1 MEHIDKIPN
10 NFHLLY
16 ESLNE
21 ELDIH
26 IYFSIKSIININ
38 NPSKIYF
45 YYYKLPSGF
54 LWDKIKNNL
63 LLQKI
68 NIPDIYLKD
77 IKLFF
82 EKNKYIIIFKNLIEY
97 GGIYLDINSICINPI
112 KDLLKYNFVKSKNYE
127 IICSEK
133 KSYMALKYYQLFT
146 YNVKFNEEFN
156 LFTINNN
163 QIENYLIENLNY
175 ENLNIYDIIFSEI
188 NDYSFSDYFHL
199 IKKSYF
205 LSLSN
210 YLEVEYLNKLNLNDI
225 FNKITIYNLLV
236 KNVLSY
242 NYINNEIS
250 IIDKSK
256 FNLINNID
264 KIYWINLEKSLK
276 RKENMINVLNNFNI
290 ENIKIN
296 AIDGNT
302 EENICYKYFY
312 CETNNYPKY
321 SNKEYA
327 ILLSHLT
334 TIDLFSK
341 IDKSELKY
349 HNALILEDDIS
360 LDFINYWNTDLKNI
374 INNAPQ
380 DYDIIMLSYFS
391 LNIDLKNVYNRWN
404 NEWSASAYIVN
415 YNNLKN
421 KINNLKN
428 DGKWICNENDLM
440 VSDNYI
446 FSKLNT
452 YIYKYPY
459 FTFPNENDSTLHIDH
474 LNYHRIYKNCNYITL
489 NNIYEEYKDYI
500 VKTNNQ

>member
-1 MEHIDKIPN
+1 MDNIDKIPN

-21 ELDIH
+21 ELEIH

-45 YYYKLPSGF
+45 YYCKLPSGL

-63 LLQKI
+63 ILQKL
-68 NIPDIYLKD
+68 NIPKIYLKD

-82 EKNKYIIIFKNLIEY
+82 EKNKYIIIYKNLIEY

-112 KDLLKYNFVKSKNYE
+112 KDLLKYNFVKSKNNE

-133 KSYMALKYYQLFT
+133 KSYMACKYYQFFT
-146 YNVKFNEEFN
+146 YNVKFNEEYN
-156 LFTINNN
+156 SLTINNN
-163 QIENYLIENLNY
+163 QIKNYLIDNLNDENLIIY
-175 ENLNIYDIIFSEI
+175 NLIFQEIY
-188 NDYSFSDYFHL
+188 DYSFSDYFNL

-205 LSLSN
+205 LSLSKC
-210 YLEVEYLNKLNLNDI
+210 LEYLNKLNLNNI

-236 KNVLSY
+236 KNALSY
-242 NYINNEIS
+242 NYINNDIS

-256 FNLINNID
+256 FSLINNID
-264 KIYWINLEKSLK
+264 SIYWINLEESVK
-276 RKENMINVLNNFNI
+276 RRENMNNILNNFNI
-290 ENIKIN
+290 KNIRIN
-296 AIDGNT
+296 AINGKL
-302 EENICYKYFY
+302 EENICNKYFY
-312 CETNNYPKY
+312 CKSNNYPKY

-327 ILLSHLT
+327 ILLSHLN
-334 TIDLFSK
+334 TIDFFLK
-341 IDKSELKY
+341 INESDLKY
-349 HNALILEDDIS
+349 RNALILEDDIS
-360 LDFINYWNTDLKNI
+360 FDFINYWNIDLKNI

-391 LNIDLKNVYNRWN
+391 LNIDYKNIYNKWN

-415 YNNLKN
+415 YNNCLKN

-428 DGKWICNENDLM
+428 NDKWICNEKDLM
-440 VSDNYI
+440 VADSYI

-452 YIYKYPY
+452 YVYKYPY
-459 FTFPNENDSTLHIDH
+459 FTFPNENDSTLHNDH
-474 LNYHRIYKNCNYITL
+474 LDYHRIYKICNYITL
-489 NNIYEEYKDYI
+489 NNIYDEYNI
-500 VKTNNQ
+500 IKTNNQ